1 MSSETRNKKIAD
13 AIQRELSEIIR
24 LGLRDP
30 RVMMVTITDV
40 ELKRDNSH
48 AKIFFTSLGGDAQV
62 NSCQQ
67 GLQSAAGYLR
77 TQLAGRL
84 TIRTVP
90 DLHFAIDNSVER
102 GVNLAKLIDDALA
115 DDAKHPH

>member
-1 MSSETRNKKIAD
+1 MSNETRNKKIAD

-30 RVMMVTITDV
+30 RVTMVTITDV

-48 AKIFFTSLGGDAQV
+48 AKIFFTSLGGDAKTE
-62 NSCQQ
+62 SCQK
-67 GLQSAAGYLR
+67 GLQSAAGFLR

-102 GVNLAKLIDDALA
+102 GVNLSKLIDDALA
-115 DDAKHPH
+115 DDAKHPE

>member
-1 MSSETRNKKIAD
+1 MSNETRNKKIAD

-30 RVMMVTITDV
+30 RVTMVTITDV

-48 AKIFFTSLGGDAQV
+48 AKIFFTSLGGEAQIK
-62 NSCQQ
+62 SCQQ
-67 GLQSAAGYLR
+67 GLQSAAGFLR

-84 TIRTVP
+84 TIPTVP
-90 DLHFAIDNSVER
+90 DLHFAVDNSVER
-102 GVNLAKLIDDALA
+102 GVNLSKLIDEALA
-115 DDAKHPH
+115 DDAKHPE